1 MARGIILLQHRGGQ
15 LMHTVSLRR
24 HLAWL
29 CALLIAALLVP
40 AGPSHA
46 EAIPLRLSLRRQN
59 GADLLGRIAG
69 TFRLS
74 VQTTPKSLAGVTY
87 FLDGEIVGRAT
98 SYPFSSEIDTS
109 DFPKGEHELQA
120 VAHFTDGSVVTSAP
134 VSREFRSR
142 NWLLAMRQSMFLYAA
157 VVLGLGILG
166 GLGVRRLLSIH
177 PRLVLLDR

>member
-1 MARGIILLQHRGGQ
+1 
-15 LMHTVSLRR
+15 MHPVWVRR
-24 HLAWL
+24 HIAWF
-29 CALLIAALLVP
+29 CALLIAAALVP
-40 AGPSHA
+40 AVPGRA
-46 EAIPLRLSLRRQN
+46 EAVSLRLSLRRRS

-69 TFRLS
+69 TFNLTVDTPESLS
-74 VQTTPKSLAGVTY
+74 GVTY

-98 SYPFSSEIDTS
+98 SFPFTSEIDTS

-120 VAHFTDGSVVTSAP
+120 VAHFADGTVATSAP

-157 VVLGLGILG
+157 LVLVLATLG
-166 GLGVRRLLSIH
+166 GLGVRRLLRIH